1 MNIIVLSVC
10 FLLGNVHL
18 GHTAVS
24 DRCFTSGST
33 VLTFRSVVGIGPV
46 PILPKSVWPPT
57 GEDFLGNDRRCDA
70 LAPPSGGA
78 LTAPLHRIVL

>member
-24 DRCFTSGST
+24 DRCLTFGST
-33 VLTFRSVVGIGPV
+33 VLTFLSVVGIGSV
-46 PILPKSVWPPT
+46 PILPKRIVWPPT
-57 GEDFLGNDRRCDA
+57 GEDFLGDNR
-70 LAPPSGGA
+70 L
-78 LTAPLHRIVL
+78 L